1 MGNLSKP
8 EVEKTWTDEQLHSE
22 EVSKKDIIK
31 FLHENA
37 SFEFL
42 KEHKLNGK
50 LNNIAKTSKKDHL
63 IDSYNHLFEVKA
75 FRTES
80 EACLEDELKEAAE
93 QAAAMRITEKKKE
106 RKGSESKDHK
116 KEEPKF
122 SKKILKHGDKATFAS
137 KGDRVSCFYTGKLEN
152 GVVFDSNMPGTT
164 AAGKKKSKDE
174 GKPFIFQVGKGLV
187 IRGWDEALMTMSK
200 GEKAEL
206 TIEPEWGYGK
216 KGNIDAGIP
225 PQSRLIFEV
234 ELVDVI

>member
-1 MGNLSKP
+1 MA
-8 EVEKTWTDEQLHSE
+8 EVERSWTDQQLQSD

-31 FLHENA
+31 FLHEYA

-63 IDSYNHLFEVKA
+63 IESYKQLFETKS
-75 FRTES
+75 FRKETDAS
-80 EACLEDELKEAAE
+80 LEDQLKEAAE
-93 QAAAMRITEKKKE
+93 KMAAMHVSEKKKE
-106 RKGSESKDHK
+106 RKSSESKDSK

-122 SKKILKHGDKATFAS
+122 TKKILKHGDKTSFPS

-152 GVVFDSNMPGTT
+152 GVVFDSNISG
-164 AAGKKKSKDE
+164 AAGAKKKSQGE
-174 GKPFIFQVGKGLV
+174 GKAFIFQVGKGLV
-187 IRGWDEALMTMSK
+187 IRGWDEGLMTMSK

-216 KGNIDAGIP
+216 KGNIDANIP
-225 PQSRLIFEV
+225 PQSKLIFEV
-234 ELVDVI
+234 ELVDII

>member
-1 MGNLSKP
+1 MA
-8 EVEKTWTDEQLHSE
+8 EVERSWTDQQLQSD

-31 FLHENA
+31 FLHEHA

-63 IDSYNHLFEVKA
+63 IESYKQLFETKS
-75 FRTES
+75 FRKETDAS
-80 EACLEDELKEAAE
+80 LEDQLKEAAE
-93 QAAAMRITEKKKE
+93 KTAAMHVSEKKKE
-106 RKGSESKDHK
+106 RKSSESKDSK

-122 SKKILKHGDKATFAS
+122 TKKILKHGDKTSFPS

-152 GVVFDSNMPGTT
+152 GVVFDSNISG
-164 AAGKKKSKDE
+164 AAGAKKKSQGE
-174 GKPFIFQVGKGLV
+174 GKAFIFQVGKGLV
-187 IRGWDEALMTMSK
+187 IRGWDEGLMTMSK

-216 KGNIDAGIP
+216 KGNIDANIP
-225 PQSRLIFEV
+225 PQSKLIFEV
-234 ELVDVI
+234 ELVDII

>member
-1 MGNLSKP
+1 MA
-8 EVEKTWTDEQLHSE
+8 EVERSWTDQQLQSD

-31 FLHENA
+31 FLHEYA

-63 IDSYNHLFEVKA
+63 IESYKQLFETKS
-75 FRTES
+75 FRKETDAS
-80 EACLEDELKEAAE
+80 LEDQLKEAAE
-93 QAAAMRITEKKKE
+93 KTAAMHVSEKKKE
-106 RKGSESKDHK
+106 RKSSESKDSK

-122 SKKILKHGDKATFAS
+122 TKKILKHGDKTSFPS

-152 GVVFDSNMPGTT
+152 GVVFDSNISG
-164 AAGKKKSKDE
+164 AAGAKKKSQGE
-174 GKPFIFQVGKGLV
+174 GKAFIFQVGKGLV
-187 IRGWDEALMTMSK
+187 IRGWDEGLMTMSK

-216 KGNIDAGIP
+216 KGNIDANIP
-225 PQSRLIFEV
+225 PQSKLIFEV
-234 ELVDVI
+234 ELVDII

>member
-1 MGNLSKP
+1 MA
-8 EVEKTWTDEQLHSE
+8 EVERSWTDQQLQSD

-31 FLHENA
+31 FLHEHA

-63 IDSYNHLFEVKA
+63 IESYKQLFETKS
-75 FRTES
+75 FRKETDAS
-80 EACLEDELKEAAE
+80 LEDQLKEAAE
-93 QAAAMRITEKKKE
+93 KTAAMHVSEKKKE
-106 RKGSESKDHK
+106 RKSSESKDSK

-122 SKKILKHGDKATFAS
+122 AKKILKHGDKTSFPS

-152 GVVFDSNMPGTT
+152 GVVFDSNISG
-164 AAGKKKSKDE
+164 AAGAKKKSQGE
-174 GKPFIFQVGKGLV
+174 GKAFIFQVGKGLV
-187 IRGWDEALMTMSK
+187 IRGWDEGLMTMSK

-216 KGNIDAGIP
+216 KGNIDANIP
-225 PQSRLIFEV
+225 PQSKLIFEV
-234 ELVDVI
+234 ELVDII

>member
-1 MGNLSKP
+1 MA
-8 EVEKTWTDEQLHSE
+8 EVERSWTDQQLQSD

-31 FLHENA
+31 FLHEYA

-63 IDSYNHLFEVKA
+63 IESYKQLFETKS
-75 FRTES
+75 FRKETDAS
-80 EACLEDELKEAAE
+80 LEDQLKEAAE
-93 QAAAMRITEKKKE
+93 KMAAMHVSEKKKE
-106 RKGSESKDHK
+106 RKSSESKDSK

-122 SKKILKHGDKATFAS
+122 TKKILKHGDKTSFPS

-152 GVVFDSNMPGTT
+152 GLVFDSNISG
-164 AAGKKKSKDE
+164 AAGAKKKSQGE
-174 GKPFIFQVGKGLV
+174 GKAFIFQVGKGLV
-187 IRGWDEALMTMSK
+187 IRGWDEGLMTMSK

-216 KGNIDAGIP
+216 KGNIDANIP
-225 PQSRLIFEV
+225 PQSKLIFEV
-234 ELVDVI
+234 ELVDII